1 MAEIPVVSKTGLSL
15 FWRTFALLSLLIF
28 CSALAWLQL
37 LRTQEYEPRMLR
49 NAHQIAS
56 VVNLIRTALMH
67 TDEIARVSLLKMLAD
82 EEDVSISTREPS
94 DSFEPFGQSEL
105 EVQIGKELVK
115 RLGQSTIIASKV
127 NDSNG
132 LWVGFQIEKDSYW
145 LLMDP
150 ERLNTVSGSTWLVWL
165 LTASALSLAGAALIA
180 RLINRPLRQLSVAA
194 SRVRD
199 GNFTASPLDEHVTT
213 SEIREVN
220 IGFNRMAER
229 LAKIEQERALM
240 LAGFFHALPHPLAP
254 LTLEAELPGSGQQG
268 RPSNSP
274 PTGQPLPILTKFPAP

>member
-1 MAEIPVVSKTGLSL
+1 
-15 FWRTFALLSLLIF
+15 
-28 CSALAWLQL
+28 
-37 LRTQEYEPRMLR
+37 
-49 NAHQIAS
+49 
-56 VVNLIRTALMH
+56 
-67 TDEIARVSLLKMLAD
+67 MLAD

-94 DSFEPFGQSEL
+94 DNFEPFGQSEL

-127 NDSNG
+127 NGSNG
-132 LWVGFQIEKDSYW
+132 LWVGFQIEKDNYW

-150 ERLNTVSGSTWLVWL
+150 DRLNTVSGSTWLVWL

-180 RLINRPLRQLSVAA
+180 RLINRPLRQLSIAA

-199 GNFTASPLDEHVTT
+199 GNFTASPLDEHVIT

-229 LAKIEQERALM
+229 LAKLEQERALM
-240 LAGFFHALPHPLAP
+240 LAGISHDLRTPLAR
-254 LTLEAELPGSGQQG
+254 LRLETELSVSDEQARAYMAADIEQLDAIIDKFLDYARPGNLKMEPVLLSQIISGCVAPFLKRENFEVHIDVASDLEEQSMTSGASQ
-268 RPSNSP
+268 PSAARSGSCWYSTP
-274 PTGQPLPILTKFPAP
+274 WMVSLLHRCT